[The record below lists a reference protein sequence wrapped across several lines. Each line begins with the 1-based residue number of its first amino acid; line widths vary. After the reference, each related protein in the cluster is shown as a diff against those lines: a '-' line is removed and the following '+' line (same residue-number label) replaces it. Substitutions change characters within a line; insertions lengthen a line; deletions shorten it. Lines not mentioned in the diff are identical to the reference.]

1 MAAAVASQ
9 VAVACQVV
17 AAVPGVAV
25 PAVAVVALD
34 NSAAPVVAAAG
45 NRGGNFNGGNNNQNS
60 RYNME
65 LFVSAD
71 NLFNNVNY
79 GGYSGNQLSKFYL
92 QPTTAQAAR
101 RVQIGM
107 GFRF

>member
-1 MAAAVASQ
+1 
-9 VAVACQVV
+9 
-17 AAVPGVAV
+17 
-25 PAVAVVALD
+25 
-34 NSAAPVVAAAG
+34 
-45 NRGGNFNGGNNNQNS
+45 
-60 RYNME
+60 ME
-65 LFVSAD
+65 LFISAD

-79 GGYSGNQLSKFYL
+79 GGYSGNQLSQFYL